1 VLRSGGHGVVMPCG
15 SLGGLFCQVSAG
27 SAMIIDFL
35 IRQVLDTDEL
45 IVRMRRTDQF
55 VQLNL

>member
-1 VLRSGGHGVVMPCG
+1 MLSSRGRGVVMPCG
-15 SLGGLFCQVSAG
+15 PLGGLFCQVSAR
-27 SAMIIDFL
+27 SAMNVDFL